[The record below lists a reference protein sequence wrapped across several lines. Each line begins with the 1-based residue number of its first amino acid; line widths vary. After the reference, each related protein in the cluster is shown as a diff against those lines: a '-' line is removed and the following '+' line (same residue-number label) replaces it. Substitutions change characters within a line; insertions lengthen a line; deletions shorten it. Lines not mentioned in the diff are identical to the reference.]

1 MKDSYDC
8 VTLKIKHNSAKII
21 KFIYAEN
28 NSNLFIFWMDFSEV
42 SCKHIR
48 LTKTIT
54 NHQLYFPIMKD
65 KIS

>member
-8 VTLKIKHNSAKII
+8 VSLKIKHNPAK
-21 KFIYAEN
+21 IYAEN